1 MRAPFLFVLL
11 IFNAGLVRPQSTSHA
26 PPQLPG
32 SVNSSAQPAGASP
45 LTLPQVLDIAHRA
58 NPTLLAAA
66 QHLSAV
72 RAQEI
77 TAGLRQNPNLYGG
90 GQMMN
95 LLAGDPNGPDFYN
108 AGLQRLFERGNK
120 REIRLE
126 NARST
131 TALTGFQVDD
141 QRRQIDIAVRQA
153 FSRMIYA
160 QAALG
165 ISRDNLEGYR
175 KTVSLMQVRLD
186 AGDIDRTDF
195 DRVELQLAGFESDFD
210 NAQLTLRQASI
221 ALQTLIGVATPR
233 ADFAITGTLDP
244 PPITVTLDEL
254 RTSALANRPD
264 LKAADAQVKVNE
276 AAVRLAIANGTADP
290 TIQAEYE
297 RSGSANSFGANIN
310 IPLRIFDRNQ
320 GEKQRASYELESSRL
335 SEAAAR
341 NQVLSDVDTAW
352 EAYQTAQLQTARYR
366 DKYLAEAAHV
376 RDNLEFSY
384 RNGNATLLDY
394 LSALSDYRQVNLAA
408 LNANLQL
415 LLSLEQLS
423 YVAQM
428 EIVP

>member
-1 MRAPFLFVLL
+1 MRAPFVFVLL
-11 IFNAGLVRPQSTSHA
+11 IFTAGLVRPQSTSHA

-32 SVNSSAQPAGASP
+32 SVNSSAVPAGGSP
-45 LTLPQVLDIAHRA
+45 LTLPQVLDIVHRA

-108 AGLQRLFERGNK
+108 LGLQRLFERGNK

-131 TALTGFQVDD
+131 TAMTGFQADD

-160 QAALG
+160 QAALA
-165 ISRDNLEGYR
+165 ISSDNLEGYR
-175 KTVSLMQVRLD
+175 KTVSLMKVRLD

-221 ALQTLIGVATPR
+221 ALQTLIGVAAPQ

-244 PPITVTLDEL
+244 PPVTVTLEEL

-290 TIQAEYE
+290 TIQTEYE
-297 RSGSANSFGANIN
+297 RSGSANTFGASIN

-320 GEKQRASYELESSRL
+320 GERQRAAYELESSRL
-335 SEAAAR
+335 SETAAR
-341 NQVLSDVDTAW
+341 NQVLSDVDSAW
-352 EAYQTAQLQTARYR
+352 EAYQTAQRQTGRYR

-423 YVAQM
+423 YAAQM